1 MVIPLVFILLIIGL
15 CIIAFNFLP
24 YVSIFL
30 GKILTIIISF
40 IVKALSLIE
49 SIPYSF
55 SDGLFI
61 SDFETFMLYL
71 LILLMLYQLRFNF
84 KFLNFLILIIG
95 VFIVSLDFSE
105 DQKRLDKRSFVVYSI
120 PNHTAI
126 DLIEGKNHFFIA
138 DKKLLENE
146 MLINN
151 YIKNNWDYNDLRT
164 PKILNYDSL
173 VSKSILWENKSIG
186 YVNNKWNFSYDLDFS
201 IIDKDFPMN
210 NLDSLIN
217 PKTII
222 ILPNIT
228 YHLKNNLILMVFL
241 KLLLVFTI

>member
-1 MVIPLVFILLIIGL
+1 M
-15 CIIAFNFLP
+15 
-24 YVSIFL
+24 
-30 GKILTIIISF
+30 KIKKLAIS
-40 IVKALSLIE
+40 
-49 SIPYSF
+49 
-55 SDGLFI
+55 
-61 SDFETFMLYL
+61 T
-71 LILLMLYQLRFNF
+71 
-84 KFLNFLILIIG
+84 LNFGINRFVEVIGICILIIG
-95 VFIVSLDFSE
+95 VFIISLDFSE
-105 DQKRLDKRSFVVYSI
+105 DQKRLDKRSIVVYSI

-173 VSKSILWENKSIG
+173 VSKSTLWENKSIG

-217 PKTII
+217 PNPDTLNRNKNQLPGKVITI
-222 ILPNIT
+222 PNE
-228 YHLKNNLILMVFL
+228 
-241 KLLLVFTI
+241 